1 MTSLLVYSI
10 VQPTEYVNIITE
22 NLTWVKQFLETTW
35 VQLSMSWQNWCPILE
50 KNLGMHFK
58 KKWCNLL
65 FYTSILTIL
74 IFYIE
79 IDFQNQ
85 ILLTFEPA
93 TELNSVLIQR
103 TIWSAIIEFILA

>member
-1 MTSLLVYSI
+1 MGQTVSRDNLSTI
-10 VQPTEYVNIITE
+10 EYE
-22 NLTWVKQFLETTW
+22 LTKL
-35 VQLSMSWQNWCPILE
+35 MSNFRKKPRYAF
-50 KNLGMHFK
+50 KK

-79 IDFQNQ
+79 IDFENQ

-93 TELNSVLIQR
+93 TELNSVLKSKNYLIR
-103 TIWSAIIEFILA
+103 NNWVHTSIDNTVI